1 MVVVLAGPGGVGGIA
16 VGQQAGQAQ
25 LVAVAVD
32 GPLARR
38 GRVAAGGERRPARA
52 FRAQVGETQVVLLGG
67 VQVELEQAGLLVLG
81 AVGQALGVD
90 RVVGGRQ
97 RQVVGQLHV
106 AAVATV
112 EIEQGIDAAVF
123 AATEHGAGVDLLLV
137 VGVIAVLEHGA
148 DVAAFAQQV
157 RRVLGLHVHGAAE
170 AAIAGEHRVRSLLH
184 LDALDHFRFDEHGAL
199 LVALEAA
206 LLRAVQGIGHV
217 LGVAQAPD
225 VGGLSARL
233 GRAAHGHS
241 GQGLQQ
247 AGDVVRLL
255 AFDIPPGQGR
265 TADVAGVHF
274 ATVADDGL
282 RVQLQRVVAVGVD
295 LAPAHHVAAARL
307 HQLQLGTDQQPLQR
321 LAHPVAAAQRRSAQ
335 APQER
340 LVEQHLDLRLLRQA
354 RQRGGQRLRRQVEAS
369 FGSAG
374 AGGPQRGAEHGGG
387 TQRAPGGAGE
397 RQGHAGTLP
406 K

>member
-1 MVVVLAGPGGVGGIA
+1 MVVVLAGPRGVGGIA

-233 GRAAHGHS
+233 GRSRPWSLRAGSAAGW
-241 GQGLQQ
+241 GCC
-247 AGDVVRLL
+247 
-255 AFDIPPGQGR
+255 PP
-265 TADVAGVHF
+265 AGVRYP
-274 ATVADDGL
+274 AGSGSNGRRCWRPL
-282 RVQLQRVVAVGVD
+282 RDRCRRWS
-295 LAPAHHVAAARL
+295 AR
-307 HQLQLGTDQQPLQR
+307 
-321 LAHPVAAAQRRSAQ
+321 PVAARCRCRRRPGAGAPRSRRPPPPAPARNRPATAPAPRAPRSCRSAPERAGPAGATRRT
-335 APQER
+335 APGPAPAAPGATAR
-340 LVEQHLDLRLLRQA
+340 RPAAAPAGRSVV
-354 RQRGGQRLRRQVEAS
+354 RQRWRRRPTTRRRARRRNT
-369 FGSAG
+369 AG
-374 AGGPQRGAEHGGG
+374 ARRRG
-387 TQRAPGGAGE
+387 
-397 RQGHAGTLP
+397 
-406 K
+406 